1 MWELALGI
9 LIALSAVKIR
19 SHFLAEVVS
28 VAGISAI
35 VTSVIMFSDKTSFPG
50 IAALLPTIGAAA
62 FIVANESHPTRA
74 GRLLSSTP
82 LIFMGLIS
90 YSLYLWHW
98 PLFVFAK
105 LASSNPLSPMMMTG
119 LCTAAVIMS
128 WLSYRFI
135 EIPFRKKSFIHRRYV
150 VLFLGAAAMGI
161 MAISGMLIEQHS
173 SPLSNRIPLPA
184 KHVLDASSENI
195 YWGGV
200 CFQTPG
206 DESSYGGLCRIGN
219 ATKGAEPKFVV
230 WGDSHAEAM
239 VPLLNTL
246 GRAYGE
252 QGVVFDSGNCPPIIG
267 AHQIPPAPGCEEEKG
282 NAFRYIRNHDIQNV
296 ILIARWSYY
305 ISGGQNNKISALIT
319 DSSDRATSSTD
330 ALGAFERT
338 LVPMV
343 AQLSHEGRS
352 VYIVEQVPEQTQFDL
367 RKMFYHAVRTNKN
380 VSFISVR
387 AEQSERTQALP
398 NSVIET
404 LVALPNVHVLDPTNL
419 LCKDGICNLELNGK
433 LLYRDES
440 HLSTIGAMSLESLF
454 TPIFKSMETLRSSSP
469 L

>member
-1 MWELALGI
+1 MWWSGVDISHSLLSSYCLEFSLLLSIWFVDITHNIPFKVKFIPDRIFGGATYATAGSYLLFTRMWELALGI

-195 YWGGV
+195 YW
-200 CFQTPG
+200 
-206 DESSYGGLCRIGN
+206 
-219 ATKGAEPKFVV
+219 
-230 WGDSHAEAM
+230 
-239 VPLLNTL
+239 
-246 GRAYGE
+246 
-252 QGVVFDSGNCPPIIG
+252 
-267 AHQIPPAPGCEEEKG
+267 
-282 NAFRYIRNHDIQNV
+282 
-296 ILIARWSYY
+296 
-305 ISGGQNNKISALIT
+305 
-319 DSSDRATSSTD
+319 
-330 ALGAFERT
+330 
-338 LVPMV
+338 
-343 AQLSHEGRS
+343 
-352 VYIVEQVPEQTQFDL
+352 
-367 RKMFYHAVRTNKN
+367 
-380 VSFISVR
+380 
-387 AEQSERTQALP
+387 
-398 NSVIET
+398 
-404 LVALPNVHVLDPTNL
+404 
-419 LCKDGICNLELNGK
+419 
-433 LLYRDES
+433 
-440 HLSTIGAMSLESLF
+440 
-454 TPIFKSMETLRSSSP
+454 
-469 L
+469 